1 MKHLVVLLFF
11 LPFACFGQESASKK
25 ELKQEIELLNNQL
38 MALQEVNTKLL
49 SEQVKLLEEFKKSGI
64 ANSELINKLKTQN
77 ETLRQIM
84 IEYVGQIDELNTI
97 NLQLEAELDKCKDG
111 KWDRGWAVYLNYKLW
126 IEQFWSRI
134 RLRDWFTS

>member
-111 KWDRGWAVYLNYKLW
+111 K
-126 IEQFWSRI
+126 
-134 RLRDWFTS
+134 

>member
-1 MKHLVVLLFF
+1 MKHIVVLLFF
-11 LPFACFGQESASKK
+11 LPFASFGQESASKK

-64 ANSELINKLKTQN
+64 ANSELINKLKTEN
-77 ETLRQIM
+77 ETLRQLM
-84 IEYVGQIDELNTI
+84 IGYVGQIDELNTI

-111 KWDRGWAVYLNYKLW
+111 K
-126 IEQFWSRI
+126 
-134 RLRDWFTS
+134 